1 MESDGQMP
9 RRSKRI
15 VHGVM
20 SATETPTWY
29 GVVEFIGLVD
39 ARASDE
45 DESETNPDKKKMQ
58 KKLNDL
64 ILLMILFFLCSKFT
78 AIKIRT

>member
-1 MESDGQMP
+1 MP
-9 RRSKRI
+9 RRSKRF

-20 SATETPTWY
+20 SATETPAWY

-45 DESETNPDKKKMQ
+45 SEINPSKKKMQ

-64 ILLMILFFLCSKFT
+64 ILLMILFILCSEFT